1 MNCGKH
7 CTINDYYH
15 LVNIT
20 DGYLKCLDSGHP
32 DALTSKIDLYL
43 ETIKDFDYQVAERM
57 RLRIKKAD
65 GDSIKIKSIIQAE
78 YNELIRNVLVDV
90 REHN

>member
-7 CTINDYYH
+7 CTFDDYYH
-15 LVNIT
+15 LVNVT
-20 DGYLKCLDSGHP
+20 DDYLKCLDNKDP
-32 DALTSKIDLYL
+32 DALTTKLDNYL
-43 ETIKDFDYQVAERM
+43 EVIKDFDYLVAERM
-57 RLRIKKAD
+57 RLKANRAN
-65 GDSIKIKSIIQAE
+65 GDLVLVKSIIKHE